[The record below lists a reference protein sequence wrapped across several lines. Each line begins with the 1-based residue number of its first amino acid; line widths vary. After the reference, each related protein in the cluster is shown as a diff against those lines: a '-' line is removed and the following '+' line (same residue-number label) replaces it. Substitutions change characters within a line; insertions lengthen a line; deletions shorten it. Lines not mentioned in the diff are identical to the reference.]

1 MRTSTE
7 HAMEL
12 DRISARITALSAEKA
27 RIDAEL
33 AASTEEL
40 RKVFEVRMMD
50 HFWPG
55 RPGPHRTN
63 LADTTTAT
71 EIACL
76 LRISERSAHC
86 LVQYSALLVNYH
98 PRTLT
103 ALRDGAISWPHA
115 TTLLHEYTGL
125 PHHAATRLEEAL
137 LPIAADTTVPRLSY
151 KARRLR
157 SQLHPEAL
165 EKRARTAARGRR
177 VDLDAADDAM
187 AWIHVHL
194 PATDAAAIDARLT
207 HTARTLQTPTEPRT
221 LPQLRADVLTDL
233 LLSDSAPSCHAAQP
247 DSAAAATA
255 EDGHRI
261 RAHINV
267 TVPVLTLLGVD
278 DAPADLEGYGP
289 IPADVARRLAA
300 HAPSFTRLLTHPETG
315 AVLSVGRNT
324 YAVPADLKKWLR
336 VRDRTCRH
344 PGCSIPAARCELDHT
359 TPWSRGGPTSHDNL
373 AHLCRKH
380 HMLKSEGLWHYDQ
393 PAPGTLVATSP
404 AGRTYAC
411 DPEPPPF

>member
-1 MRTSTE
+1 MGTAAE
-7 HAMEL
+7 HAREF
-12 DRISARITALSAEKA
+12 DRISDRITALNAEKS

-40 RKVFEVRMMD
+40 RKVFETKMMD

-76 LRISERSAHC
+76 LRISERSAHR

-98 PRTLT
+98 PRTLS

-115 TTLLHEYTGL
+115 TTLLHEFLGL
-125 PHHAATRLEEAL
+125 PHHAAARLEEAL

-151 KARRLR
+151 RARRLR
-157 SQLHPEAL
+157 TELHPEAL
-165 EKRARTAARGRR
+165 EKRACTAAQGRR
-177 VDLDAADDAM
+177 VDLEAADDAM
-187 AWIHVHL
+187 AWLHVHL

-207 HTARTLQTPTEPRT
+207 HAARTLEGPAERRT
-221 LPQLRADVLTDL
+221 LPQLRVDVLTDL
-233 LLSDSAPSCHAAQP
+233 LLRDSARP
-247 DSAAAATA
+247 DHGGAPGSDPAAA
-255 EDGHRI
+255 DGYRI
-261 RAHINV
+261 RAHVNV

-278 DAPADLEGYGP
+278 EAPADLEGYGP
-289 IPADVARRLAA
+289 IPADIARRLAA

-359 TPWSRGGPTSHDNL
+359 VPWSRGGPTTHDNL

-380 HMLKSEGLWHYDQ
+380 HMLKSEGIWHYDQ

-404 AGRTYAC
+404 AGRAYTC